1 MLTDSLESRCDFRE
15 NLTLLFAMQK
25 CYTILTIKEQ
35 ESLQWD

>member
-1 MLTDSLESRCDFRE
+1 LTDSLESRCDFRE